1 MENDN
6 QQHYTDARGVASI
19 PEKDKMR
26 LMRAIELTNDRTDTE
41 ARRFRRDLFR
51 LLLLGTLD
59 HVGICVTDD
68 MIAIHGHIGRERI
81 DGGAHLVLR

>member
-1 MENDN
+1 MENN
-6 QQHYTDARGVASI
+6 YTVARGAAPI

-41 ARRFRRDLFR
+41 ARLFRRDLFR
-51 LLLLGTLD
+51 LLLFGTLD

-68 MIAIHGHIGRERI
+68 MIGVHGHIGWERI
-81 DGGAHLVLR
+81 DSGAHLELR